1 MIHIIGFV
9 QRKAAPATRSLP
21 AAAVMMQQRCFQPRA
36 RLVAYGLD
44 YGKSDVQPAIP
55 PPAVETVKGESPPA
69 EARRDKWAHALA
81 APEKGC
87 LLLARDGMFGESQK
101 YFKNAVILVIEHGAT
116 GSVGLILNQPTVRSM
131 GEVTGGDSGLAHLP
145 GLERNRLYFGGDVG
159 KRRDD
164 GLDVVNFMHGRDDC
178 EGIEVIKGV
187 KLGGL
192 PDALALVAQGKAD
205 PSEFK
210 FFVRFCGWGPGQLA
224 REVKLGAWYAA
235 ACDVGT
241 VLDQYTDESQPAAL
255 WTEVLAR
262 MGGKYKTL
270 AENGRLGARHN
281 AVGVWGWLSVLCALL
296 RWGPGQLARKVKL
309 GAWSAAACDMGTV
322 LNQYTDESQPA
333 ALWTEVLARMGGKY
347 KALAEMWGGHR

>member
-1 MIHIIGFV
+1 
-9 QRKAAPATRSLP
+9 
-21 AAAVMMQQRCFQPRA
+21 
-36 RLVAYGLD
+36 
-44 YGKSDVQPAIP
+44 
-55 PPAVETVKGESPPA
+55 
-69 EARRDKWAHALA
+69 
-81 APEKGC
+81 
-87 LLLARDGMFGESQK
+87 MF
-101 YFKNAVILVIEHGAT
+101 
-116 GSVGLILNQPTVRSM
+116 
-131 GEVTGGDSGLAHLP
+131 
-145 GLERNRLYFGGDVG
+145 
-159 KRRDD
+159 
-164 GLDVVNFMHGRDDC
+164 VNFMHGRDDC

-270 AENGRLGARHN
+270 AEKWGGADDLDSSYFNSYLNGN
-281 AVGVWGWLSVLCALL
+281 SGVPFLCALL

>member
-1 MIHIIGFV
+1 MVHSE
-9 QRKAAPATRSLP
+9 Q
-21 AAAVMMQQRCFQPRA
+21 
-36 RLVAYGLD
+36 
-44 YGKSDVQPAIP
+44 
-55 PPAVETVKGESPPA
+55 
-69 EARRDKWAHALA
+69 
-81 APEKGC
+81 
-87 LLLARDGMFGESQK
+87 
-101 YFKNAVILVIEHGAT
+101 
-116 GSVGLILNQPTVRSM
+116 
-131 GEVTGGDSGLAHLP
+131 HL

-270 AENGRLGARHN
+270 AENSLCAS
-281 AVGVWGWLSVLCALL
+281 AVGP
-296 RWGPGQLARKVKL
+296 RQLARKVKL

>member
-1 MIHIIGFV
+1 MRRPASAAAAACICMAHAATGFV
-9 QRKAAPATRSLP
+9 VPSWALLSHRDHQHHRLLAAESGAGDSQQPTSGSSDDPAALLP
-21 AAAVMMQQRCFQPRA
+21 AEVDLRAFRA

-44 YGKSDVQPAIP
+44 YGNSDVQPAIA

-145 GLERNRLYFGGDVG
+145 GLELNRLYFGGDVG

-241 VLDQYTDESQPAAL
+241 VL
-255 WTEVLAR
+255 
-262 MGGKYKTL
+262 
-270 AENGRLGARHN
+270 
-281 AVGVWGWLSVLCALL
+281 
-296 RWGPGQLARKVKL
+296 
-309 GAWSAAACDMGTV
+309 
-322 LNQYTDESQPA
+322 NQYTDESQPA

-347 KALAEMWGGHR
+347 KALAEKWGGNR